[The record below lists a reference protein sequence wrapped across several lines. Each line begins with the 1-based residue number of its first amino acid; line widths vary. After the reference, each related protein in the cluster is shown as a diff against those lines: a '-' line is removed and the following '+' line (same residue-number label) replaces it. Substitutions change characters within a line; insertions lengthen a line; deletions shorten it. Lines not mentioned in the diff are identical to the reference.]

1 MARRSRSSSVSSFR
15 VCAMTR
21 LSDSILTRH
30 LPGHSGLFD
39 YADEDVFERE
49 ARLAGRQHA
58 NAGGLELAG
67 DSLNRVVHRIHGDHV
82 HAIAEERYA
91 PAVHDALEPVGRKL
105 RCGHLKLDEM
115 PGLATLDAARRA
127 FGDQLAGDHET
138 QPVALLGFFEIVRG
152 DE

>member
-1 MARRSRSSSVSSFR
+1 MMGRSRTISAKELPSNASCRSGSNNASAMASRSRSSSVSSFR

-67 DSLNRVVHRIHGDHV
+67 DSLNRVVHGIHGDHV

-91 PAVHDALEPVGRKL
+91 PAVHDALEPVGREL
-105 RCGHLKLDEM
+105 RCGHL
-115 PGLATLDAARRA
+115 
-127 FGDQLAGDHET
+127 
-138 QPVALLGFFEIVRG
+138 
-152 DE
+152 